1 MLNETRAGTA
11 LARAGQGIPTSRMGE
26 EKVASWQRRKCSW
39 ASQGLTAARV
49 AVVWLYRLICLR
61 QCVTLTLHSCFLINE
76 VLNLVT

>member
-39 ASQGLTAARV
+39 ASQGLTAAWV
-49 AVVWLYRLICLR
+49 AMVWLYRSICLR
-61 QCVTLTLHSCFLINE
+61 QCVTLILHSCFLINE